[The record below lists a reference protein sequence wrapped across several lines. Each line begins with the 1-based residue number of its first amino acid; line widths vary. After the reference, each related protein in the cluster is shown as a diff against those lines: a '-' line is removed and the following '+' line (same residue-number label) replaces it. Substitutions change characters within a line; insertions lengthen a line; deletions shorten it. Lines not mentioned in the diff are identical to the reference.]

1 MINIPEISLLSA
13 FRNVLKLIRKDYSD
27 CVLAGDET
35 KSILYLITGVN
46 ELQRYKMFNEAK
58 TLFITTENDPR
69 HLDVNIFYNAKRLGI
84 PTWHITLPSEHEKD
98 NTVGIGDGSND
109 YIYDGTESYR
119 RVLDRRFNAKYII
132 VVTSDNLNEVVLM
145 YHFLKSTIISLTEHF
160 HMVDLINLKLSGNDI
175 NLNSEIVPENVFSRG
190 IGMDFEYN
198 TVAYDLL
205 LRDLNPFAIAGASGT
220 LFDPDISSSL

>member
-13 FRNVLKLIRKDYSD
+13 FRNVLKLIRKDYND
-27 CVLAGDET
+27 CVVAGDET

-46 ELQRYKMFNEAK
+46 ELQRYKFFEQAK

-84 PTWHITLPSEHEKD
+84 PTWHITLPSESEKD
-98 NTVGIGDGSND
+98 NTVSIGEGDD
-109 YIYDGTESYR
+109 DFYYDDNGHYR
-119 RVLDRRFNAKYII
+119 KTLNRRFQARYII

-145 YHFLKSTIISLTEHF
+145 YHFLKSTIISLTDHF
-160 HMVDLINLKLSGNDI
+160 SMIDLLNLKLSGNDI
-175 NLNSEIVPENVFSRG
+175 NLNTDIVPENVFSRG
-190 IGMDFEYN
+190 VGMDFEYK
-198 TVAYDLL
+198 TMAYDLL